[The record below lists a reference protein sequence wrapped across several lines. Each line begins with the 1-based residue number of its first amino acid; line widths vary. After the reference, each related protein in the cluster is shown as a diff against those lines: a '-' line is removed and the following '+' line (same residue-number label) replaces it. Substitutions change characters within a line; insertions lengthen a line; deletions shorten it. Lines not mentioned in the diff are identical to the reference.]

1 MGLDDSEVPVLQNLL
16 ACVALFLSALSA
28 LAQEDASPLISLD
41 TQQATKGWEAVGRL
55 DVRDGGFCT
64 AALIRDRLLLTA
76 AHCVYD
82 QNDEPIPASEFTFQ
96 AGLRYGRADAT
107 RNIIRVV
114 PHPDYVPDGPSA
126 QIEGIA
132 NDIAVL
138 ELAQPIR
145 YSGVEPF
152 PISSRPRRGDSVA
165 IVSYGQNREE
175 APSLQ
180 ESCSILHRVNG
191 ALVMNCDVIFGAS
204 GAPVFRME
212 AGRARIVSV
221 VSASANS
228 GDQKI
233 SFGTSLEEPL
243 QILLAEF
250 AALGPA
256 KPGGE
261 QRLMRFGERN
271 DTGAKFIRP

>member
-1 MGLDDSEVPVLQNLL
+1 MLRPVLMSLALL
-16 ACVALFLSALSA
+16 CGAVPASAQDSASALVT
-28 LAQEDASPLISLD
+28 LD

-55 DVRDGGFCT
+55 DMRGGGFCT

-76 AHCVYD
+76 AHCVFDEYD
-82 QNDEPIPASEFTFQ
+82 QPIPPEDFLFQ
-96 AGLRYGRADAT
+96 AGLRNGRADAT
-107 RNIIRVV
+107 RQIVKVV
-114 PHPDYVPDGPSA
+114 AHPDYVPDGPSA
-126 QIEGIA
+126 KIEGIA

-145 YSGVEPF
+145 YMGIEPF
-152 PISSRPRRGDSVA
+152 PISSRPFPGDEVS
-165 IVSYGQNREE
+165 IVSYGQDREE

-180 ESCSILHRVNG
+180 ESCAILTRMNG
-191 ALVMNCDVIFGAS
+191 ALVMNCDVVS
-204 GAPVFRME
+204 GSSGSPVFRMNG
-212 AGRARIVSV
+212 GRAQIVSV

-228 GDQKI
+228 GGDKV

-250 AALGPA
+250 ASRGPA

-261 QRLMRFGERN
+261 QRLIQIGERN
-271 DTGAKFIRP
+271 DTGAKFVRPSD